1 MNVIWTTEAEAD
13 VYAWLDYMESRNPI
27 AGEQITEMVLA
38 SAASLSDMP
47 QMGRNGAVYGTREL
61 KVTGTPLRIIY
72 TVRDKAVV
80 ILFIP
85 HDRQKWPPALPN
97 TQ

>member
-13 VYAWLDYMESRNPI
+13 LYAWLDYMSDRNPK
-27 AGEQITEMVLA
+27 AGEQIAAMVV
-38 SAASLSDMP
+38 AAAGSLSDMP
-47 QMGRNGAVYGTREL
+47 LMGRTGAIFGTREL

-72 TVRDKAVV
+72 TVRDEAVV

-85 HDRQKWPPALPN
+85 HDRQKWPPAFEGD
-97 TQ
+97 